1 MRFVVAAG
9 RGLCLASAGA
19 ALVAVIVSG
28 FSALSFGQSDSALVA
43 AFFGAV
49 VTLVGSLWACV
60 RFFGASREVEAEGDA
75 PVRPIWYTGPAR
87 DAVPGPSILLPAMP
101 RPPQWGPYRGDVGP
115 AEAPTPPQ
123 PTTPTMADTQK
134 ITISAAP
141 TPEPSPESDA
151 SDTRPMKAIRP
162 MTETRRIV
170 RLPIQPP
177 AHPAPPDSLPES
189 PGPRDADPPVRP
201 SKLAL

>member
-28 FSALSFGQSDSALVA
+28 FSALSFGQSDGALVA

-60 RFFGASREVEAEGDA
+60 RFFGASREAEAEA
-75 PVRPIWYTGPAR
+75 PARPVWYTGPAS
-87 DAVPGPSILLPAMP
+87 DALPAPPIMLPDAP
-101 RPPQWGPYRGDVGP
+101 RAPRWGPYRGDALPVNV
-115 AEAPTPPQ
+115 AAPPQ
-123 PTTPTMADTQK
+123 PNGPTMADTQK
-134 ITISAAP
+134 IAVSAAP
-141 TPEPSPESDA
+141 ELTPPLESDA
-151 SDTRPMKAIRP
+151 SDTRPMKAIQP
-162 MTETRRIV
+162 MTETRRIA
-170 RLPIQPP
+170 RRPIQPP
-177 AHPAPPDSLPES
+177 ASPSQPDSLPES
-189 PGPRDADPPVRP
+189 PGPRDSEPPVRP